1 MPRVQRTPPSR
12 TTETDDKCREQPEPD
27 IKAPTATGSESSM
40 VRSKRPRT
48 AVSPGND
55 DECPTESDLVELDQD
70 MLNIIRKEI
79 RSAIAAEFTSAVKSC
94 LRTELNDIRQDLALL
109 RDLNNSVQF
118 ISEQFDQMKKELDS
132 NKEKIVKLK
141 SENEALINDIR
152 DISFRLNALE
162 QYTRQENVEL
172 SGIPENKSE
181 NIVKTVMQLSKVV
194 SLNLQENDVLSA
206 FRIRKLDATSSRPRS
221 IVVKLRSTRIRDD
234 LLASVVKFNKANST
248 KEKLNSHHLGY
259 GGTKQPIFVSEHL
272 SPLNKRIHAAT
283 RKAASEKSYKY
294 VWVRDGRILI
304 RKDEK
309 SPAKQITS
317 LEAIARL

>member
-12 TTETDDKCREQPEPD
+12 TTETDDMCKDQPEPD
-27 IKAPTATGSESSM
+27 ITKAPTAIGSDSSM

-48 AVSPGND
+48 AVSPGNND
-55 DECPTESDLVELDQD
+55 DCPTDLDPVLDQD

-79 RSAIAAEFTSAVKSC
+79 RTAIAAEFTSTVKSC
-94 LRTELNDIRQDLALL
+94 LKTELDDFRRDLALL

-118 ISEQFDQMKKELDS
+118 ISDKFDQMKKELDS

-141 SENEALINDIR
+141 SENEALKNDIR

-181 NIVKTVMQLSKVV
+181 NIVKTVMQLSKAV
-194 SLNLQENDVLSA
+194 SFNLQENDVLSA

-221 IVVKLRSTRIRDD
+221 IVIKLRSTSIRDE
-234 LLASVVKFNKANST
+234 LLASVIKFNKANNT
-248 KEKLNSHHLGY
+248 KEKLNSQHLGY
-259 GGTKQPIFVSEHL
+259 GGTKQPIYVSEHL

-283 RKAASEKSYKY
+283 RKAASEKNYKF